1 MKKIFFAFAI
11 LLATSKL
18 SSQSV
23 TIGATNVLIDTVY
36 TGLDVPWEV
45 LYGPDKQLWITERK
59 GLVSR
64 INPIT
69 KTRTIILDLTASIYV
84 QAETGLLGMA
94 LSPNFMNNGEVF
106 LVYNFGTG
114 FAIRERLVKYVYNT
128 GTGMLGNPTILLDSL
143 QGAINHDGARLLFLP
158 DNTLLMTTGDA
169 LNAAWA
175 QNLNSKNGKVLRL
188 NSNGTIPADNPFPN
202 SYVYTY
208 GHRNAQGMIQAP
220 NGKVYISEHGPN
232 NDDEFQ
238 VLEAGRNYGW
248 PNVEGFCNTA
258 SEFTFCAANNVK
270 EPIFA
275 WTPCIAPNDLAW
287 YSNPG
292 LPEFDGGFIM
302 AVLKDKKLVSL
313 KLDAAGTGSVSQN
326 SYLVNQ
332 YGRIRDV
339 CVGPFNEIYF
349 ATNGD
354 GTGNDANTHSIMV
367 LKPANPV
374 SVQENEWSNRVRLFP
389 NPAQDHFIVE
399 IGDNMNAD
407 LVLTDVLGKTCRKMN
422 GVSGKTEVPLSGLGV
437 GVYFVSLEQNGKV
450 VYRSRVVKSS
460 GL

>member
-11 LLATSKL
+11 FLASLKL

-64 INPIT
+64 INPAT
-69 KTRTIILDLTASIYV
+69 KTRTIILDLTASIYA

-143 QGAINHDGARLLFLP
+143 QGAINHDGSRLLFLP

-175 QNLNSKNGKVLRL
+175 QNMNSKNGKVLRL
-188 NSNGTIPADNPFPN
+188 NANGTIPADNPFPN
-202 SYVYTY
+202 SYVYTF
-208 GHRNAQGMIQAP
+208 GHRNPQGLILAP
-220 NGKVYISEHGPN
+220 NGKVYVSEHGPN

-270 EPIFA
+270 EPIFD
-275 WTPCIAPNDLAW
+275 WTPTIAPNDLAW

-302 AVLKDKKLVSL
+302 AVLKDKKLMSL

-374 SVQENEWSNRVRLFP
+374 SVPENEWSKQVRVFP
-389 NPAQDHFIVE
+389 NPAQNQFVLDMNENVE
-399 IGDNMNAD
+399 AD
-407 LVLTDVLGKTCRKMN
+407 LILTDVLGKTCHKMQ
-422 GVSGKTEVPLSGLGV
+422 GISGKVEVSLLGLSN
-437 GVYFVSLEQNGKV
+437 GVYFVILEQKGKS
-450 VYRSRVVKSS
+450 VYRGRVVKNE
-460 GL
+460 L